1 MVGLPTTTWAAAIF
15 VFLAVAFG
23 TLSIALLIEYF
34 QERRRQQDA
43 LRQLREFTDEDQA
56 GGLIRSSDADMPR
69 WLRPIAARIPAFQ
82 DLDLMMEQADLKGH
96 LPTFLLGTIGLSVAF
111 GIGLL
116 TLTRY
121 WPAAT
126 IAAVVGA
133 SIPYLI
139 VRHRRNKRMYR
150 FEEMLPEAIDLLG
163 RAIRA
168 GHPLSAGLKMVA
180 DETTEPIQGEFR
192 RTHEENR
199 FGLPF
204 DDALLAMADRVNVVD
219 VRILVTAILIQRE
232 VGGNL
237 AEVLDN
243 LANVIRVRFTIRR
256 QLRVYTAQG
265 RFSGYVLAVLPIA
278 VGSAI
283 YSLNPPYIRLL
294 FTDPMGKLML
304 LTAVIFQIIGFLW
317 IRKIV
322 DIEI

>member
-1 MVGLPTTTWAAAIF
+1 MVGFSTTTWAAALFI
-15 VFLAVAFG
+15 FLAVALG
-23 TLSIALLIEYF
+23 TLSFALIIEYF

-43 LRQLREFTDEDQA
+43 LRQLRAFTDEDQA
-56 GGLIRSSDADMPR
+56 DGLLRGADGEMPR

-82 DLDLMMEQADLKGH
+82 DLDLMMDQADLKGH
-96 LPTFLLGTIGLSVAF
+96 LPTMLLGTLGLSVAF

-121 WPAAT
+121 WPAGL

-133 SIPYLI
+133 SIPYMI
-139 VRHRRNKRMYR
+139 VRHRRNKRMDK

-180 DETTEPIQGEFR
+180 DETAEPIQSEFR

-204 DDALLAMADRVNVVD
+204 DDALLAMADRVSIVD

-243 LANVIRVRFTIRR
+243 LANVIRIRFTIRR

-278 VGSAI
+278 VGAAI
-283 YSLNPPYIRLL
+283 YNLNPSYIRLL
-294 FTDPMGKLML
+294 FTDPFGKLML
-304 LTAVIFQIIGFLW
+304 MTAVVFQIVGFLW

>member
-1 MVGLPTTTWAAAIF
+1 MVGLSTTTWAAALFI
-15 VFLAVAFG
+15 FLAVALG
-23 TLSIALLIEYF
+23 TLSLALMIEYF
-34 QERRRQQDA
+34 QERRRQQEA
-43 LRQLREFTDEDQA
+43 LRQLRDFTDEDQ
-56 GGLIRSSDADMPR
+56 GGLLRTADGEMPR

-82 DLDLMMEQADLKGH
+82 DLDLMMDQADLKGH
-96 LPTFLLGTIGLSVAF
+96 LPTFLLGTLGLCLAF
-111 GIGLL
+111 GIGVL
-116 TLTRY
+116 TLSRY
-121 WPAAT
+121 WPAAL

-139 VRHRRNKRMYR
+139 VRHRRNKRLYK
-150 FEEMLPEAIDLLG
+150 FEEMLPDAIDLLG

-168 GHPLSAGLKMVA
+168 GHPLTAGLKMVA
-180 DETTEPIQGEFR
+180 DETTEPIQSEFR

-204 DDALLAMADRVNVVD
+204 DDALLAMADRVSIVD

-278 VGSAI
+278 VGAAI

-294 FTDPMGKLML
+294 FTDPFGKLML
-304 LTAVIFQIIGFLW
+304 MTAVIFQIVGFLW